1 MRVIK
6 IGGNELSDPGFL
18 AKLARDVR
26 FLRVETAVP
35 VIIVHGGGRAIAGM
49 QAQLGL
55 EPVKVDGLRITDK
68 ASLRVAE
75 MVLSGQSNK
84 LIVKAL
90 LNAGVDALGLS
101 GVDGGILRAQ
111 KKQHPQADLGYVGEI
126 VEVRAD
132 LLMQLVGLGVTAVL
146 SPISLGL
153 DGLTYNVNADEAAA
167 AVAEA
172 LHAEQLDF
180 ISNVPGVLSGNDV
193 VPYLT
198 PQETQALIA
207 DGTISGGMIPKVSSA
222 LNAIARG
229 VPQARI
235 VNLASLITD
244 GGTIFADN
252 EGWQGHR

>member
-18 AKLARDVR
+18 AKLAADVR
-26 FLRVETAVP
+26 YLQGKTAVP
-35 VIIVHGGGRAIAGM
+35 IIIVHGGGRAIADL
-49 QAQLGL
+49 QSQLGL
-55 EPVKVDGLRITDK
+55 EPVKVDGLRVTDK

-75 MVLSGQSNK
+75 MVLSGHSNK

-90 LNAGVDALGLS
+90 LNAGVDALGVS

-111 KKQHPQADLGYVGEI
+111 KKQHPKADLGYVGE
-126 VEVRAD
+126 VVVVRVD
-132 LLMQLVGLGVTAVL
+132 LLVQLLELGVTAVL

-167 AVAEA
+167 AIAEA

-180 ISNVPGVLSGNDV
+180 VSNVPGVLADNV
-193 VPYLT
+193 VIPYLT
-198 PQETQALIA
+198 PQETQTLIA
-207 DGTISGGMIPKVSSA
+207 DGTISGGMIPKVSAA
-222 LNAIARG
+222 LNTVARG

-235 VNLASLITD
+235 VNLAGLTTD
-244 GGTIFADN
+244 GGTIFT
-252 EGWQGHR
+252 EK